1 MSPGGHSFELEA
13 LEDKISSVQFFPGL
27 NNHEMGVRNGFHA
40 SFQAQ
45 CDWLCRVA
53 SDIFECTVTN
63 PEAKAL
69 CTSLKKSCD
78 HDVSLDT
85 LDGYLVWSRV
95 LAIAVK
101 TVPLVGSKSA
111 GTELHYCMTYRL
123 PRFHVEYF
131 GC

>member
-1 MSPGGHSFELEA
+1 MSPGGHSFELDA
-13 LEDKISSVQFFPGL
+13 LEEKIGQIQFFPGL
-27 NNHEMGVRNGFHA
+27 NNQEVGVRNGFHS
-40 SFQAQ
+40 SFQSQ

-69 CTSLKKSCD
+69 CGSLKKSCE
-78 HDVSLDT
+78 HDVSLDV
-85 LDGYLVWSRV
+85 LDGYLIWPRV

-111 GTELHYCMTYRL
+111 GKSI
-123 PRFHVEYF
+123 VQ
-131 GC
+131 